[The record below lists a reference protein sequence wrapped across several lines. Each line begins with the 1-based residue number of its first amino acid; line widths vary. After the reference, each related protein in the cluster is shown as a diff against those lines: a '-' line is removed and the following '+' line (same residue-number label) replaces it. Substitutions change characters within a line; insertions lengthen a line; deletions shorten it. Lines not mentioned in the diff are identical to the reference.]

1 MGDIKILVGG
11 KCEFCGHPQQTHEA
25 NTGCSYPIPIT
36 GDAESGEDGVCGCDR
51 IGSY

>member
-11 KCEFCGHPQQTHEA
+11 KCQYCGHPQQTHEE
-25 NTGCSYPIPIT
+25 NTGCTYPIPLT
-36 GDAESGEDGVCGCDR
+36 GESDDDGVCGCDR